1 MTNDPIVLSRGDV
14 CLYASDLRT
23 LDAGQWI
30 TDTVIAYWFESASI
44 FHDPT
49 IAAAM
54 LTGSPL
60 FHADVLFIPV
70 NDFQG
75 NGALSGTHWSLLV
88 FDRHDETFRAYDSLG
103 RTNLQAARDVA
114 KLFWAMV
121 KPDCADSC
129 PAVQRQRGP
138 RQSNMSDCGINVL
151 YVSRVLTERLLQ
163 EARHQ
168 GDQGI
173 ESADM
178 DWYVP
183 SPLDGGLAGVRRAIR
198 EELQGMA
205 ASRAATEST
214 PAAK

>member
-1 MTNDPIVLSRGDV
+1 
-14 CLYASDLRT
+14 
-23 LDAGQWI
+23 
-30 TDTVIAYWFESASI
+30 
-44 FHDPT
+44 
-49 IAAAM
+49 M
-54 LTGSPL
+54 LAGSPL

-70 NDFQG
+70 NNFQG

-88 FDRHDETFRAYDSLG
+88 FDRHNETFFTYDSLG
-103 RTNLQAARDVA
+103 RANQQAARDVA

-121 KPDCADSC
+121 EPQRANVC

-163 EARHQ
+163 DARHQ
-168 GDQGI
+168 GDQDA
-173 ESADM
+173 ESVEM

-183 SPLDGGLAGVRRAIR
+183 SPLDNGLAGVRRAIR

-205 ASRAATEST
+205 ALREAAEPT
-214 PAAK
+214 AK